1 MAARSRNE
9 DALDL
14 VEAAEEDEV
23 LKLEEEV
30 QQMAQKIFEYRAIL
44 PDQFSSTLRSVLAS
58 GKPVLMT
65 RLDDE
70 GTGPATPVLPWL
82 DSEAGVCRG
91 LRRENTELPV
101 AEDMEE
107 DDKIQLLQQKISSN
121 TVVLPAVL
129 NRMKEYMARIDKLES
144 SDLIIHPAFKRKS
157 TG

>member
-9 DALDL
+9 DASDL
-14 VEAAEEDEV
+14 LEAAEEDEV
-23 LKLEEEV
+23 LKLEVEV

-58 GKPVLMT
+58 GKPVFTT
-65 RLDDE
+65 RLADE
-70 GTGPATPVLPWL
+70 RTEPATPVLPRP
-82 DSEAGVCRG
+82 DSEAGISRG
-91 LRRENTELPV
+91 LMRENTDLP
-101 AEDMEE
+101 ATEDKEE

-121 TVVLPAVL
+121 TVFLPALL

-144 SDLIIHPAFKRKS
+144 SDLIIHAAFKRKS